1 MLHSQRSLERQWGY
15 CMQESLP
22 TLAPS
27 NRIATALAIGV
38 ALGVAS
44 LPVFERHAT
53 VIVPLIAVMALF
65 VATLAW
71 VYTAPLRWPS
81 VGLLIATIPMLVW
94 PTIHEMMLIPLVVS
108 GYVLGVAFVPEV
120 AHQRLGARAE
130 AARRQYRIMAIA
142 TVAALVVVSLLG
154 GLGSVVC
161 AALPLCTDATDLAQL
176 QNSHRIISVPAGI
189 LTLILVFQTV
199 RTFGSSTPM
208 VMWLAV
214 SVVVLMTTQLL
225 VGLGVATAV
234 IDTTVHASLSLVT
247 LSVTAVLVA
256 TTWRLVWPNK
266 KHDVPT
272 PEMVTIGDTVV
283 TYTWREKV
291 KDYVSL
297 TKPGVISLLIL
308 TTITSM
314 YITPAGM
321 PSLALVIWTSIG
333 GWLMAAA
340 SHSFNCYLDRDIDV
354 LMGRTGRRP
363 IPSGRIPGWHAIVLG
378 FVLMI
383 AATAILVLAVNW
395 LAAALSF
402 AGLVYYVLIYTMWL
416 KRTSFNNIVIGGGAG
431 AFPPLVGWAA
441 VTGSLSLPSL
451 FLFAII
457 FYWTPPHFW
466 ALAIIRA
473 KDYANAG
480 VPMLPVVAGDH
491 ETRWQIVLY
500 TILMFIV
507 TIIPTPLHMLGTAYL
522 VMAIVL
528 GGIFG
533 YYAVRLYRQG
543 TTQSAWGLY
552 RYSLLYLAL
561 LFGAM
566 VIDRVY
572 FV

>member
-1 MLHSQRSLERQWGY
+1 
-15 CMQESLP
+15 MQESLP
-22 TLAPS
+22 TLAPR
-27 NRIATALAIGV
+27 NRVATLLAVGV
-38 ALGVAS
+38 AGALVS
-44 LPVFERHAT
+44 LPMFMSQSA
-53 VIVPLIAVMALF
+53 VIVPSVAVLALL

-81 VGLLIATIPMLVW
+81 VILLVSTIPMILW
-94 PTIHEMMLIPLVVS
+94 PAFHETMVLPLLAA
-108 GYVLGVAFVPEV
+108 GYVLGVSIVPEV
-120 AHQRLGARAE
+120 TEYRLGARAE
-130 AARRQYRIMAIA
+130 AARRQFRILAV
-142 TVAALVVVSLLG
+142 VAVVALVVVSLLG
-154 GLGSVVC
+154 GLGSVLC
-161 AALPLCTDATDLAQL
+161 SALPLCTDSSNVAQL

-189 LTLILVFQTV
+189 LTLILVLQTV
-199 RTFGSSTPM
+199 RTFGRAYTGVTALS
-208 VMWLAV
+208 VG
-214 SVVVLMTTQLL
+214 VVVLMTTQLI
-225 VGLGVATAV
+225 VGIGVANAV
-234 IDTTVHASLSLVT
+234 VDTSIHASLSLLTLGIVSV
-247 LSVTAVLVA
+247 LSVV
-256 TTWRLVWPNK
+256 TWRLVWPSK
-266 KHDVPT
+266 KLEAPSPT
-272 PEMVTIGDTVV
+272 MVTIGDTLVA
-283 TYTWREKV
+283 YTWREKI

-340 SHSFNCYLDRDIDV
+340 SHSFNCYLDRDIDI

-466 ALAIIRA
+466 ALAIIRQ
-473 KDYANAG
+473 KDYARAG

-507 TIIPTPLHMLGTAYL
+507 TIIPTPLQMLGMAYL
-522 VMAIVL
+522 VMASVL
-528 GGIFG
+528 GVVFA
-533 YYAVRLYRQG
+533 YYAVRLYKEG
-543 TTQSAWGLY
+543 TTTSAWGLY
-552 RYSLLYLAL
+552 RFSLLYLAL

>member
-1 MLHSQRSLERQWGY
+1 ML
-15 CMQESLP
+15 LP
-22 TLAPS
+22 L
-27 NRIATALAIGV
+27 L
-38 ALGVAS
+38 
-44 LPVFERHAT
+44 
-53 VIVPLIAVMALF
+53 MA
-65 VATLAW
+65 
-71 VYTAPLRWPS
+71 
-81 VGLLIATIPMLVW
+81 
-94 PTIHEMMLIPLVVS
+94 
-108 GYVLGVAFVPEV
+108 GYVLGVSIVPEV
-120 AHQRLGARAE
+120 ASQRLGARAE
-130 AARRQYRIMAIA
+130 ASRRQYRILAFA
-142 TVAALVVVSLLG
+142 TIAALTIVSLLG
-154 GLGSVVC
+154 GLGSILC
-161 AALPLCTDATDLAQL
+161 SALPLCTDSSNIAQL

-189 LTLILVFQTV
+189 LTLILVVQTL
-199 RTFGSSTPM
+199 RTFGQTMPIVTRMS
-208 VMWLAV
+208 LAV
-214 SVVVLMTTQLL
+214 VVVMTTQLL
-225 VGLGVATAV
+225 VGIAVANAM
-234 IDTTVHASLSLVT
+234 IDTTIHASLSLLTLGLVT
-247 LSVTAVLVA
+247 VLAA
-256 TTWRLVWPNK
+256 TTWRVTWPSK
-266 KHDVPT
+266 KLEAPA
-272 PEMVTIGDTVV
+272 PEMVTIGDAVV
-283 TYTWREKV
+283 AYTWREKI

-314 YITPAGM
+314 YITPEGL
-321 PSLALVIWTSIG
+321 PSLSLVLWTSIG

-340 SHSFNCYLDRDIDV
+340 SHSFNCYLDRDIDI

-402 AGLVYYVLIYTMWL
+402 AGLIYYVLIYTMWL

-466 ALAIIRA
+466 ALAIIRQ
-473 KDYANAG
+473 KDYARAG

-500 TILMFIV
+500 TLLMFIV
-507 TIIPTPLHMLGTAYL
+507 TIIPTPLQMLGMAYL
-522 VMAIVL
+522 VMASVL
-528 GGIFG
+528 GLVFA
-533 YYAVRLYRQG
+533 YYAVRLYKEG
-543 TTQSAWGLY
+543 TTTSAWGLY
-552 RYSLLYLAL
+552 RFSLLYLAL

-566 VIDRVY
+566 VIDRIY

>member
-1 MLHSQRSLERQWGY
+1 
-15 CMQESLP
+15 MQESLP
-22 TLAPS
+22 TLAPTS
-27 NRIATALAIGV
+27 RLARIFVIIVIMSVVG
-38 ALGVAS
+38 
-44 LPVFERHAT
+44 LPVFASHAQ
-53 VIVPLIAVMALF
+53 VIVSFVAAIALF

-81 VGLLIATIPMLVW
+81 VGLLLSTVPMLLW
-94 PTIHEMMLIPLVVS
+94 PQISETTLLPLIT
-108 GYVLGVAFVPEV
+108 GCYVLAVSMVPMVAE
-120 AHQRLGARAE
+120 HRLGARAD

-142 TVAALVVVSLLG
+142 TVVALVLVSLLG
-154 GLGSVVC
+154 GLGSVLC
-161 AALPLCTDATDLAQL
+161 RAMPLCTDSTDLAQL

-189 LTLILVFQTV
+189 LTLILVVQTI
-199 RTFGSSTPM
+199 RTFGRTT
-208 VMWLAV
+208 AFV
-214 SVVVLMTTQLL
+214 SLMSLTVVILMTAQLL
-225 VGLGVATAV
+225 VGLAVANAM
-234 IDTTVHASLSLVT
+234 IDATIHASLSLLTLGVT
-247 LSVTAVLVA
+247 TVLVA
-256 TTWRLVWPNK
+256 TTWRLAWPVK
-266 KHDVPT
+266 KMDVVA
-272 PEMVTIGDTVV
+272 PEMVTIGDTLVA
-283 TYTWREKV
+283 YTWREKL

-314 YITPAGM
+314 YITPEGM
-321 PSLALVIWTSIG
+321 PSLSLVLWTSIG

-340 SHSFNCYLDRDIDV
+340 SHSFNCYLDRDIDI

-402 AGLVYYVLIYTMWL
+402 AGLIYYVLIYTMWL

-466 ALAIIRA
+466 ALAIIRQ
-473 KDYANAG
+473 KDYARAG

-507 TIIPTPLHMLGTAYL
+507 TIIPTPLQMLGMAYL
-522 VMAIVL
+522 VMASVL
-528 GGIFG
+528 GVVFA
-533 YYAVRLYRQG
+533 YYAVRLYKEG
-543 TTQSAWGLY
+543 TTTSAWGLY
-552 RYSLLYLAL
+552 RFSLLYLAL

-566 VIDRVY
+566 VIDRIY

>member
-1 MLHSQRSLERQWGY
+1 MGVYS
-15 CMQESLP
+15 MQESLP

-27 NRIATALAIGV
+27 NRVATILAMVV
-38 ALGVAS
+38 AGGLVV
-44 LPVFERHAT
+44 LPVFVSQSALL
-53 VIVPLIAVMALF
+53 VPLIAVIALL

-81 VGLLIATIPMLVW
+81 VALLVSTVPMLVW
-94 PTIHEMMLIPLVVS
+94 PAVHEMMLLPLLMA
-108 GYVLGVAFVPEV
+108 GYVLGVSIVPEV
-120 AHQRLGARAE
+120 ASQRLGARAE
-130 AARRQYRIMAIA
+130 ASRRQYRILAFA
-142 TVAALVVVSLLG
+142 TIAALTIVSLLG
-154 GLGSVVC
+154 GLGSILC
-161 AALPLCTDATDLAQL
+161 SALPLCTDSSNIAQL

-189 LTLILVFQTV
+189 LTLILVVQTL
-199 RTFGSSTPM
+199 RTFGQTMPIVTRMS
-208 VMWLAV
+208 LAV
-214 SVVVLMTTQLL
+214 VVVMTTQLL
-225 VGLGVATAV
+225 VGIAVANAM
-234 IDTTVHASLSLVT
+234 IDTTIHASLSLLTLGLVT
-247 LSVTAVLVA
+247 VLAA
-256 TTWRLVWPNK
+256 TTWRVTWPSK
-266 KHDVPT
+266 KLEAPA
-272 PEMVTIGDTVV
+272 PEMVTIGDAVV
-283 TYTWREKV
+283 AYTWREKI

-314 YITPAGM
+314 YITPEGL
-321 PSLALVIWTSIG
+321 PSLSLVLWTSIG

-340 SHSFNCYLDRDIDV
+340 SHSFNCYLDRDIDI

-402 AGLVYYVLIYTMWL
+402 AGLIYYVLIYTMWL

-466 ALAIIRA
+466 ALAIIRQ
-473 KDYANAG
+473 KDYARAG

-500 TILMFIV
+500 TLLMFIV
-507 TIIPTPLHMLGTAYL
+507 TIIPTPLQMLGMAYL
-522 VMAIVL
+522 VMASVL
-528 GGIFG
+528 GLVFA
-533 YYAVRLYRQG
+533 YYAVRLYKEG
-543 TTQSAWGLY
+543 TTTSAWGLY
-552 RYSLLYLAL
+552 RFSLLYLAL

-566 VIDRVY
+566 VIDRIY

>member
-1 MLHSQRSLERQWGY
+1 MGVF
-15 CMQESLP
+15 MQESLP

-27 NRIATALAIGV
+27 NRIATIM
-38 ALGVAS
+38 ALGVTGVLVS
-44 LPVFERHAT
+44 LPMITSQAAVL
-53 VIVPLIAVMALF
+53 VPLVAVLALL

-81 VGLLIATIPMLVW
+81 VLLLVSTIPMLLW
-94 PTIHEMMLIPLVVS
+94 PAIHETMVLPLLAV
-108 GYVLGVAFVPEV
+108 GYVLGISIVPEV
-120 AHQRLGARAE
+120 TQQRLGARAE
-130 AARRQYRIMAIA
+130 VARRQYRILSVVSI
-142 TVAALVVVSLLG
+142 AALVIVSLLG
-154 GLGSVVC
+154 GLGSVLC
-161 AALPLCTDATDLAQL
+161 SALPLCTDASNVAQL

-189 LTLILVFQTV
+189 LTVILVLQTV
-199 RTFGSSTPM
+199 RTFGRLSNT
-208 VMWLAV
+208 V
-214 SVVVLMTTQLL
+214 SALSIAVVVLMTAQLL
-225 VGLGVATAV
+225 VGVGVANAV
-234 IDTTVHASLSLVT
+234 IDTSIHASLSLLTLGLVT
-247 LSVTAVLVA
+247 VLSAV
-256 TTWRLVWPNK
+256 TWRLVWPTK
-266 KHDVPT
+266 KLEAPA
-272 PEMVTIGDTVV
+272 PEMVTIGDTLVA
-283 TYTWREKV
+283 YTWREKI

-314 YITPAGM
+314 YITPEGM
-321 PSLALVIWTSIG
+321 PSLSLVIWTSIG

-340 SHSFNCYLDRDIDV
+340 SHSFNCYLDRDIDI

-466 ALAIIRA
+466 ALAIIRQ
-473 KDYANAG
+473 KDYARAG

-507 TIIPTPLHMLGTAYL
+507 TIIPTPLQMLGMAYL
-522 VMAIVL
+522 VMASVL
-528 GGIFG
+528 GVVFA
-533 YYAVRLYRQG
+533 YYAVRLYKEG
-543 TTQSAWGLY
+543 TTTSAWGLY
-552 RYSLLYLAL
+552 RFSLLYLAL

>member
-1 MLHSQRSLERQWGY
+1 
-15 CMQESLP
+15 MQESLP
-22 TLAPS
+22 TLAPTNRMVSALSVVVMLGIVAIPVFAELS
-27 NRIATALAIGV
+27 NVLEPAVAVV
-38 ALGVAS
+38 AL
-44 LPVFERHAT
+44 L
-53 VIVPLIAVMALF
+53 

-81 VGLLIATIPMLVW
+81 VALLVATIPMLIW
-94 PTIHEMMLIPLVVS
+94 PNSTEAMILPLITAS
-108 GYVLGVAFVPEV
+108 YVLAVSMIPVV
-120 AHQRLGARAE
+120 TDVRLGAQAE

-142 TVAALVVVSLLG
+142 SVVALVVVSLLG
-154 GLGSVVC
+154 NLGSVLC
-161 AALPLCTDATDLAQL
+161 MAMPLCTDATNIAQL

-189 LTLILVFQTV
+189 LTLILVFQTI
-199 RTFGSSTPM
+199 RTFGRQTPNITHIALM
-208 VMWLAV
+208 
-214 SVVVLMTTQLL
+214 VVVLMTAQLL
-225 VGLGVATAV
+225 VGFGVANAWVNSNIHASMSLLTLGLTTILVATA
-234 IDTTVHASLSLVT
+234 
-247 LSVTAVLVA
+247 
-256 TTWRLVWPNK
+256 WRLAWPAK
-266 KHDVPT
+266 KAEAVAPA
-272 PEMVTIGDTVV
+272 MVTIGDAVV
-283 TYTWREKV
+283 AYTWREKL

-314 YITPAGM
+314 YITPAGT
-321 PSLALVIWTSIG
+321 PSLMLVIWTSIG

-340 SHSFNCYLDRDIDV
+340 SHSFNCYLDRDIDI

-363 IPSGRIPGWHAIVLG
+363 IPSGRIPGWHAVVLG
-378 FVLMI
+378 FVLMF
-383 AATAILVLAVNW
+383 AAIAILVLAVNW

-402 AGLVYYVLIYTMWL
+402 AGLIYYVLIYTMWL

-466 ALAIIRA
+466 ALAIIRQ
-473 KDYANAG
+473 KDYARAG
-480 VPMLPVVAGDH
+480 VPMLPVVAGDD

-522 VMAIVL
+522 VMAIAL
-528 GGIFG
+528 GVIFA
-533 YYAVRLYRQG
+533 YYAVRLYKEG
-543 TTQSAWGLY
+543 TTATAWGLY
-552 RYSLLYLAL
+552 RFSLLYLAL